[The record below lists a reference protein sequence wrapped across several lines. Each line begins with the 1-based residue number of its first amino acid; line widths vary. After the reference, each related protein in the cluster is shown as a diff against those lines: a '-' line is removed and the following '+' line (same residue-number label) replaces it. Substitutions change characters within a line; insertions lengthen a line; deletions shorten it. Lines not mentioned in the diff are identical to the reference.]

1 MVTALGLVV
10 STVLLN
16 KVRLVIRSRV
26 IVAATRLCQIL
37 LTIFLGALFRNLLFA
52 CITFLSSSLI
62 KVAPGTNLWH
72 IIHRHC
78 CRGLNPGINCRG
90 VERNTS
96 PTTNTDNSDSFWINI
111 TEVA

>member
-1 MVTALGLVV
+1 MVPALGLVV

-72 IIHRHC
+72 IIRHC
-78 CRGLNPGINCRG
+78 CRGLNPGINCG
-90 VERNTS
+90 SVERNAS